1 MRWRIADL
9 VKADK
14 PVSLYL
20 VVPPSDIS
28 RTKPLVR
35 LILNQ
40 IGRRLTEKLAS
51 QCDGQKQRQVLL
63 MLDEFP
69 ALGRLDFFETS
80 LAFMAG
86 YGLRSFLIAQSLN
99 QIEKAYGP
107 NNSILD
113 NCHVRIA
120 FATNDER
127 TAKRLSDAIG
137 STTEMR
143 SMRNY
148 AGHRLAPWLSH
159 VMVSRQET
167 ARQLITPGE
176 IMQLPPDEE
185 LLLLSGFPP
194 IRAKK
199 LKYYL
204 DKNFTGRVQ
213 SPPTLSSQGG
223 DFPDLTPCDW
233 GSQTRP
239 VDDRLYSSDDRNA
252 ANVSEAN
259 SGKEIEPEL
268 PSNSKEKELTPD
280 DEVTKDAGDDQEL
293 ASTIKLGQFERHAG
307 QLARAHDIS
316 RNAEPENGDIKW
328 KN

>member
-1 MRWRIADL
+1 
-9 VKADK
+9 
-14 PVSLYL
+14 
-20 VVPPSDIS
+20 
-28 RTKPLVR
+28 
-35 LILNQ
+35 
-40 IGRRLTEKLAS
+40 
-51 QCDGQKQRQVLL
+51 
-63 MLDEFP
+63 
-69 ALGRLDFFETS
+69 
-80 LAFMAG
+80 MAG
-86 YGLRSFLIAQSLN
+86 YGLRAFLIAQSLN

-176 IMQLPPDEE
+176 IMQLPPDDE
-185 LLLLSGFPP
+185 LVLLSGFPP

-204 DKNFTGRVQ
+204 DRNFTGRVH
-213 SPPTLSSQGG
+213 SPPTLSPPGG
-223 DFPDLTPCDW
+223 ADLDPAPCDW
-233 GSQTRP
+233 GTQTRP
-239 VDDRLYSSDDRNA
+239 VDDRLYTYES
-252 ANVSEAN
+252 SEAVDVETTS
-259 SGKEIEPEL
+259 SGKEIEPKL
-268 PSNSKEKELTPD
+268 PSAATRDEKSLE
-280 DEVTKDAGDDQEL
+280 DEMLEDIGDEQEP
-293 ASTIKLGQFERHAG
+293 STTMKLGQFERQSN

-316 RNAEPENGDIKW
+316 RTAEPEMGI
-328 KN
+328 